1 MTGKPRT
8 SKRTQP
14 PARTTK
20 AVFRAEPDANRA
32 DAIAGLLSAPP
43 AIPAQNGAAP
53 DTVAEAPSA
62 PAAPAA
68 PDVDEKAERAAAAEL
83 AAAQRRAQ
91 AEAARLER
99 EQRLEAE
106 RAAQDEAA
114 AERER
119 VARYAAAEQS
129 ELERRGESAP
139 QPRADAAAEAWP
151 DPADLPQQREPVRP
165 RTRALLQEALER
177 AASEAPAGNVPT
189 PLEVAPHLHQKV
201 LAEVA
206 RDKKR
211 GVSSTMTTVL
221 LRSIGEAHQSGRLDE
236 LVAGHKAGQKRSVPL
251 FGTITV
257 GTAPRGTTVRLQFSP
272 SSRDRAVIDVLAQW
286 HAVPMVVLVRLVL
299 EDRYQR
305 RTARAGAAA
314 SRSAEN
320 ASDSFED

>member
-20 AVFRAEPDANRA
+20 AVFRTEPDANRA
-32 DAIAGLLSAPP
+32 TAIAGLL
-43 AIPAQNGAAP
+43 GAAP
-53 DTVAEAPSA
+53 AVPAQTSAAPDPVTVVPVAEAASAASA
-62 PAAPAA
+62 PVA
-68 PDVDEKAERAAAAEL
+68 PDVDEEAERAAAAEL

-106 RAAQDEAA
+106 RAAEDEA
-114 AERER
+114 ERTR
-119 VARYAAAEQS
+119 IARYAAHERE
-129 ELERRGESAP
+129 ELERRADSEPTP
-139 QPRADAAAEAWP
+139 QPQEYE
-151 DPADLPQQREPVRP
+151 PARP

-177 AASEAPAGNVPT
+177 AASEAAAGNVPT
-189 PLEVAPHLHQKV
+189 PLEVAPYLHQKV

-221 LRSIGEAHQSGRLDE
+221 LRAIGEAHQSGRLDE
-236 LVAGHKAGQKRSVPL
+236 LVASHKAGQKRSVPL

-257 GTAPRGTTVRLQFSP
+257 GTAPRGTTVRLQFTP
-272 SSRDRAVIDVLAQW
+272 SNRDRSVIDVLAQW

-305 RTARAGAAA
+305 RTARAGAGAGRGAGA
-314 SRSAEN
+314 SPEP
-320 ASDSFED
+320 FED